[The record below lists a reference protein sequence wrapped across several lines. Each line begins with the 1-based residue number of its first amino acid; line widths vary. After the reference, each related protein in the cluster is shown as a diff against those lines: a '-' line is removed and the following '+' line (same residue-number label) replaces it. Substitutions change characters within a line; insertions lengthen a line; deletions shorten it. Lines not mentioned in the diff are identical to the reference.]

1 MKLPS
6 VTIKNLLEAGVHL
19 GHKTFRWNPK
29 MSKFIF
35 GAKNSIH
42 IIDLVQTLE
51 MINVALTEIHKCI
64 SSGGKILFVS
74 TKKQAA
80 ASIANLAK
88 DTSQF
93 YVNHRW
99 LGGMLTNWK
108 TISNSIKRYKKLSA
122 DLKEENTGFTKKEIL
137 KMGIQRDKLERSLGG
152 IVDMIKV
159 PDMIFIID
167 TNLEELAVKEGLK
180 LNIPIAAI
188 VDTNSDPVGINY
200 PIPGNDD
207 ARRAINLYC
216 ELIKQTVLDAQTN
229 IKQPDSKDEKIQAIK
244 EESKKKD
251 INKKELK
258 KEDVKKKQKPKVE
271 KKKSKSIFP
280 KIKALISKKTK

>member
-6 VTIKNLLEAGVHL
+6 VTIKNLLDAGVHL
-19 GHKTFRWNPK
+19 GHKTYRWNPK

-35 GAKNSIH
+35 GSKNSIH

-51 MINVALTEIHKCI
+51 MINVALAEIHKCI
-64 SSGGKILFVS
+64 TSGGKILFVS

-80 ASIANLAK
+80 STIASLAK

-122 DLKEENTGFTKKEIL
+122 DLKNENTGFTKKEIL

-152 IVDMIKV
+152 IADMIKV

-167 TNLEELAVKEGLK
+167 TNIEELAVKEGLK
-180 LNIPIAAI
+180 LNIPIAAV
-188 VDTNSDPVGINY
+188 VDTNSNPIGINY

-216 ELIKQTVLDAQTN
+216 DLIKQTILDAQQN
-229 IKQPDSKDEKIQAIK
+229 ISKSDTEDLKTQTDKQELKPDGMEKKEIKK
-244 EESKKKD
+244 EEKRKSSQ
-251 INKKELK
+251 KEN
-258 KEDVKKKQKPKVE
+258 
-271 KKKSKSIFP
+271 
-280 KIKALISKKTK
+280 

>member
-1 MKLPS
+1 MLPK

-29 MSKFIF
+29 MEKFIF
-35 GAKNSIH
+35 GSKNSIH

-51 MINVALTEIHKCI
+51 MINVALVGIHKCI
-64 SSGGKILFVS
+64 SSGGRVLFVS
-74 TKKQAA
+74 TKKQATA
-80 ASIANLAK
+80 PIAGLAQ

-108 TISNSIKRYKKLSA
+108 TISNSINRYKKLSI
-122 DLKEENTGFTKKEIL
+122 DLKKENTGFTKKEML

-152 IVDMIKV
+152 IADMMKI

-167 TNLEELAVKEGLK
+167 TNVEELAVKEALK
-180 LNIPIAAI
+180 LNIPIVAI
-188 VDTNSDPVGINY
+188 VDTNSNPTGINY

-216 ELIKQTVLDAQTN
+216 ELIKQTILDAQKN
-229 IKQPDSKDEKIQAIK
+229 ISKDNTEELKVETQK
-244 EESKKKD
+244 EESKKEEQ
-251 INKKELK
+251 NKKELK
-258 KEDVKKKQKPKVE
+258 KEAPKTKKKAKIVKKV
-271 KKKSKSIFP
+271 SKSIFS
-280 KIKALISKKTK
+280 KVKAFASKKSK